1 MATLATLDPSENGP
15 CVAKRNFLPCLWVS
29 RLRETYT
36 SSVASVA
43 STLLVNVAWV
53 VPYYHGWQVEGEWLD
68 DWRDAVM
75 AECDR
80 LDRECREVRDG
91 A

>member
-1 MATLATLDPSENGP
+1 MSRPPTRGSNKPANKGVRNNGEAD
-15 CVAKRNFLPCLWVS
+15 CYANLGAAIVAH
-29 RLRETYT
+29 
-36 SSVASVA
+36 
-43 STLLVNVAWV
+43 V

-80 LDRECREVRDG
+80 LDERCREVRDG

>member
-1 MATLATLDPSENGP
+1 MQRPTE
-15 CVAKRNFLPCLWVS
+15 
-29 RLRETYT
+29 RLRELVEDMD
-36 SSVASVA
+36 SAAIVAH
-43 STLLVNVAWV
+43 V

-80 LDRECREVRDG
+80 LDERCGEVRDG
-91 A
+91 AQEPPDGPTGTTLD

>member
-1 MATLATLDPSENGP
+1 MGKGRPTE
-15 CVAKRNFLPCLWVS
+15 
-29 RLRETYT
+29 RLRDL
-36 SSVASVA
+36 VADMDSAAIVA
-43 STLLVNVAWV
+43 HV

-68 DWRDAVM
+68 MWRDAVL

-91 A
+91 R

>member
-1 MATLATLDPSENGP
+1 MQRPTE
-15 CVAKRNFLPCLWVS
+15 
-29 RLRETYT
+29 RLRELVEDMD
-36 SSVASVA
+36 SAAIVAH
-43 STLLVNVAWV
+43 V

-80 LDRECREVRDG
+80 LDRECKAHVWRDCDRLDERCREVRDG

>member
-1 MATLATLDPSENGP
+1 MQRPTE
-15 CVAKRNFLPCLWVS
+15 
-29 RLRETYT
+29 RLRELVEDMD
-36 SSVASVA
+36 SAAIVAH
-43 STLLVNVAWV
+43 V

-80 LDRECREVRDG
+80 IDEEVRDG